1 MKFFNKIKD
10 YFKSLD
16 GLGILNLIKWCLLGL
31 AVICV
36 IIVDKSLFSVTG
48 VALAVFSILLW
59 MCIIAFIVLAII
71 VHIKK
76 KKAKKNKSY

>member
-36 IIVDKSLFSVTG
+36 IIVDKSLFELYYTY
-48 VALAVFSILLW
+48 LRIYIDLEAV
-59 MCIIAFIVLAII
+59 
-71 VHIKK
+71 
-76 KKAKKNKSY
+76 YEQ